1 MPLEFSSTPSICLC
15 FSLFQG
21 SFAAIEK
28 ISRAFYF
35 QNDRVWFVYN
45 LTKRNHDFG
54 VGWKLCH
61 SFLAIDNDIYSR
73 WYIATIGNC
82 ADKK

>member
-1 MPLEFSSTPSICLC
+1 MIEYGLSI
-15 FSLFQG
+15 
-21 SFAAIEK
+21 
-28 ISRAFYF
+28 ISP
-35 QNDRVWFVYN
+35 
-45 LTKRNHDFG
+45 KENHDFG